1 MIHRRVSSKLGL
13 GQMIILV
20 PLSFSG
26 IYLAAEMLGSMG
38 SSRSSNENAPTEQT
52 VAVSTNEEGRTASS
66 PLAAPGSVSISDQG
80 SGGAASVSGV
90 ASSGQGNGAS
100 GSSGGASRTSRRAG
114 NPLNGTPSPP
124 PAEDPGDPF
133 SGSGSGGGNPG
144 GAPSGAVPVDGGL
157 SLLLAAGVGYGV
169 KKAYNSR
176 MHKVKREN

>member
-13 GQMIILV
+13 GQIIILV

-26 IYLAAEMLGSMG
+26 IYLAAEMLGLMG

-52 VAVSTNEEGRTASS
+52 VAASTNEEGRTASS

-80 SGGAASVSGV
+80 
-90 ASSGQGNGAS
+90 NDAS

-124 PAEDPGDPF
+124 PAEDPGNPF

-144 GAPSGAVPVDGGL
+144 GAPAGAVPVDGGL
-157 SLLLAAGVGYGV
+157 SLLLAAGLGYGV

-176 MHKVKREN
+176 KHKVKAEN

>member
-13 GQMIILV
+13 GQIIILV

-52 VAVSTNEEGRTASS
+52 VAASTNEEGRTASS

-80 SGGAASVSGV
+80 SGGA
-90 ASSGQGNGAS
+90 SSGQGNDAS

-124 PAEDPGDPF
+124 PAEDPGNPF

-144 GAPSGAVPVDGGL
+144 GAPAGAVPVDGGL
-157 SLLLAAGVGYGV
+157 SLLLAAGLGYGV

-176 MHKVKREN
+176 KHKVKAEN